1 MSYARTHDPGFVE
14 RFDAYIGEIVVLFD
28 SMQANATIGE
38 TLRFLNEPENVI
50 RTHGPYAVQATV
62 GAGDS
67 YIGAQGV
74 ADWYHRNLG

>member
-1 MSYARTHDPGFVE
+1 M
-14 RFDAYIGEIVVLFD
+14 
-28 SMQANATIGE
+28 
-38 TLRFLNEPENVI
+38 I
-50 RTHGPYAVQATV
+50 RVSLSGSTRAWRDELYAVQATV